1 MSNYLMLTETGDIE
15 FKVTSNQVIDAIY
28 NTACKVG
35 NKSTVLTA
43 ILHLLLMADRVGELT
58 RIDVQFMAMAMK
70 VNRDIEARLITM
82 KEAIEL
88 NDSKLGVCQYL
99 RRYGNEIFD
108 ELYEM
113 MVVVWSSG
121 RTLKLLEVI
130 KGAANEI
137 VLMLIS
143 DHVYGLLEY
152 EGVVR
157 DVGKIVASTVQDQ
170 NTPEGPT
177 ELNQEYY
184 IASKKHEQFVLQLA
198 ENQSLISEMSKIMVK
213 EMTKLIFGPL
223 SMGSELKKKKH
234 KKQVESMQTHES
246 LNVKELLMD
255 IIDVVRMMH
264 LIESKEVDMLVEIIA
279 ESIVHDIK
287 NEVTDI
293 RAANEELTIRTEGML
308 NREGKHT
315 QELLKEARKLVR
327 KVLGNSKLSPED
339 SIENRFVADLTEEYV
354 KIIRESAIMKTLRL
368 SSENK
373 IKLLVKIYVIES
385 IGQIE
390 TLDKTNV
397 KAVSNL
403 VKRLERVGV
412 LEQKVLSKMKK
423 VLESAEKLYLTVNG
437 IVAFMV
443 KTPRLIEELLMEKD
457 VIQLKQIDSV
467 ELKGRDQFL
476 KNQVVRTSSIKSSE
490 VINKSNDEVRR
501 GAGHV
506 EQMAVGPNEESSLVI
521 DQLIEKDIVNELEQL
536 TKGPELNLIQE
547 QATEVVRTEVVR
559 RSGSI
564 IDGLGKVIKMQADG
578 KMVARSVTVCNIPIA
593 MTQSALFKD
602 MTWML
607 NNRRMTFDN
616 NKLEDKIYGTKWR
629 EKVNRSHCSITIE
642 LLVPTTFHFG
652 ISDIGHVKKYFC
664 IMPGIKRQNKQA
676 LYMIQPCRPEFTAEE
691 GGKATGSH
699 EVFKIRGVLNSEGS
713 VNAILRAVKSYMASK
728 TRLLNI
734 PKVELCVE
742 IESFYIK
749 GTLNHE
755 TCIAVMLKKNGSST
769 SDRNRLRT
777 EVLQGQDPVAK
788 SIIVTISGWML
799 WISES
804 KSRVD
809 PPEVVNKVYFTTQ
822 LTRIIPTLTLE
833 QVLEVISKE
842 QPSVVTKIEDA
853 FYNWQTFLNPTLY
866 ILWNQEP
873 ELIALKAIDAVC
885 S

>member
-1 MSNYLMLTETGDIE
+1 
-15 FKVTSNQVIDAIY
+15 
-28 NTACKVG
+28 
-35 NKSTVLTA
+35 
-43 ILHLLLMADRVGELT
+43 
-58 RIDVQFMAMAMK
+58 
-70 VNRDIEARLITM
+70 
-82 KEAIEL
+82 
-88 NDSKLGVCQYL
+88 
-99 RRYGNEIFD
+99 
-108 ELYEM
+108 
-113 MVVVWSSG
+113 
-121 RTLKLLEVI
+121 
-130 KGAANEI
+130 
-137 VLMLIS
+137 MLIN
-143 DHVYGLLEY
+143 DHVYRLLEY

-198 ENQSLISEMSKIMVK
+198 ENQSLISEMSRIMVK

-223 SMGSELKKKKH
+223 SMGSELRKNKH

-246 LNVKELLMD
+246 LNVKERLMD

-293 RAANEELTIRTEGML
+293 RAASEELTIRTEGML

-490 VINKSNDEVRR
+490 VINKSIAEVRR

-506 EQMAVGPNEESSLVI
+506 EQIAIGPNEESSLVI

-629 EKVNRSHCSITIE
+629 EKVN
-642 LLVPTTFHFG
+642 
-652 ISDIGHVKKYFC
+652 
-664 IMPGIKRQNKQA
+664 
-676 LYMIQPCRPEFTAEE
+676 
-691 GGKATGSH
+691 
-699 EVFKIRGVLNSEGS
+699 
-713 VNAILRAVKSYMASK
+713 
-728 TRLLNI
+728 
-734 PKVELCVE
+734 
-742 IESFYIK
+742 
-749 GTLNHE
+749 
-755 TCIAVMLKKNGSST
+755 
-769 SDRNRLRT
+769 
-777 EVLQGQDPVAK
+777 
-788 SIIVTISGWML
+788 
-799 WISES
+799 
-804 KSRVD
+804 
-809 PPEVVNKVYFTTQ
+809 
-822 LTRIIPTLTLE
+822 
-833 QVLEVISKE
+833 
-842 QPSVVTKIEDA
+842 
-853 FYNWQTFLNPTLY
+853 
-866 ILWNQEP
+866 
-873 ELIALKAIDAVC
+873 
-885 S
+885 